1 MVEHVIVRLQWIVC
15 RGAVVMIEFVIARLH
30 WAVNVETVR
39 WIVVEKFC
47 ISTSSTGLLMPRS
60 RLTHVGY
67 LHHAEQARCTGP
79 HDAIRPCDSAARSA
93 GRARLEACGAGNR
106 RRGAQTVASRK
117 ERAALTVTSCTP
129 HREVRVVCFCTAGG
143 ATVMQCGQPC
153 ILWAHA
159 PCRWEK
165 GRWVG

>member
-47 ISTSSTGLLMPRS
+47 ISTSSTGLLMPRP

-93 GRARLEACGAGNR
+93 GMIETVARWQGGSRLSRERLASEWHGTQRYLFAQLESH
-106 RRGAQTVASRK
+106 RRGTTW
-117 ERAALTVTSCTP
+117 LMNP
-129 HREVRVVCFCTAGG
+129 FFCTS
-143 ATVMQCGQPC
+143 T
-153 ILWAHA
+153 
-159 PCRWEK
+159 
-165 GRWVG
+165 